1 MTTRVYPVCQ
11 HPSCPTWCYFILKIT
26 SNSRYLLLLL
36 VFLSTLTIVSCN
48 NIDSLDKAIN
58 WEDNQ
63 TKIISLTDYSIIG
76 SISFKNTTDSF
87 LGNYT
92 INHQNNAEMLILR
105 DFFGKQVFSSVS
117 TDLASLLMELG
128 IDFSLYELKAIAS
141 LNFNLSSLLLA
152 KIPSERVDD
161 MVMDQHGFPLK
172 IYLNN
177 HQVDFAQYQSIN
189 ELMIPKK
196 IVITGIDYQAT
207 FSIKNF
213 SII

>member
-1 MTTRVYPVCQ
+1 MIESFMMYKKNFLN
-11 HPSCPTWCYFILKIT
+11 YFILKIT

-36 VFLSTLTIVSCN
+36 VFLSTLTLVGCN
-48 NIDSLDKAIN
+48 NIDTLDKAIN

-63 TKIISLTDYSIIG
+63 SKIISLTDYSIVG
-76 SISFKNTTDSF
+76 SVSFKNTTDSF

-105 DFFGKQVFSSVS
+105 DFFGKQVFSSIS

-152 KIPSERVDD
+152 KIPSERVND
-161 MVMDQHGFPLK
+161 MVVGQHGFPLK
-172 IYLNN
+172 INLDN
-177 HQVDFAQYQSIN
+177 HQVDFALYQNVN

-196 IVITGIDYQAT
+196 IIITSTDYQAT
-207 FSIKNF
+207 FSIKTF
-213 SII
+213 KITE

>member
-1 MTTRVYPVCQ
+1 MIESFMMCKKNFLN
-11 HPSCPTWCYFILKIT
+11 YFILKIT

-105 DFFGKQVFSSVS
+105 DFFGKQVFSSLS
-117 TDLASLLMELG
+117 TDFASLLMELG
-128 IDFSLYELKAIAS
+128 IDFSSDELKTITS
-141 LNFNLSSLLLA
+141 LNINLSSLLLA
-152 KIPSERVDD
+152 NIPSERVDD

>member
-1 MTTRVYPVCQ
+1 MCKKNFLN
-11 HPSCPTWCYFILKIT
+11 YFILKIT

-48 NIDSLDKAIN
+48 NIESLDKAIN

-105 DFFGKQVFSSVS
+105 DFFGKQVFTSVS
-117 TDLASLLMELG
+117 TDFASLLIELG
-128 IDFSLYELKAIAS
+128 IDFSSDELKTITS
-141 LNFNLSSLLLA
+141 LNINLSSLLLA
-152 KIPSERVDD
+152 NIPSERVDD

-196 IVITGIDYQAT
+196 IVIIGIDYQAT

>member
-1 MTTRVYPVCQ
+1 MIESFMMCKKNFLN
-11 HPSCPTWCYFILKIT
+11 YFILKIT

-117 TDLASLLMELG
+117 TDFASLLMELG
-128 IDFSLYELKAIAS
+128 IDFSSDELKTITS
-141 LNFNLSSLLLA
+141 LNINLSSLLLA
-152 KIPSERVDD
+152 NIPSERVDD

>member
-1 MTTRVYPVCQ
+1 MCKKNFLN
-11 HPSCPTWCYFILKIT
+11 YFILKIT

-48 NIDSLDKAIN
+48 NIESLDKAIN

-117 TDLASLLMELG
+117 TDFASLLMELG
-128 IDFSLYELKAIAS
+128 IDFSSDELKTITS
-141 LNFNLSSLLLA
+141 LNINLSSLLLA
-152 KIPSERVDD
+152 NIPSERVDD

-196 IVITGIDYQAT
+196 IVIIGIDYQAT

>member
-1 MTTRVYPVCQ
+1 MCKKNFLN
-11 HPSCPTWCYFILKIT
+11 YFILKIT

-105 DFFGKQVFSSVS
+105 DFFGKQVFSSLS
-117 TDLASLLMELG
+117 TDFASLLMELG
-128 IDFSLYELKAIAS
+128 IDFSSDELKTITS
-141 LNFNLSSLLLA
+141 LNINLSSLLLA
-152 KIPSERVDD
+152 NIPSERVDD

>member
-1 MTTRVYPVCQ
+1 MCKKNFLN
-11 HPSCPTWCYFILKIT
+11 YFILKIT

-48 NIDSLDKAIN
+48 NIESLDKAIN

-105 DFFGKQVFSSVS
+105 DFFGKQVFSSLS
-117 TDLASLLMELG
+117 TDFASLLMELG
-128 IDFSLYELKAIAS
+128 IDFSSDELKTITS
-141 LNFNLSSLLLA
+141 LNINLSSLLLA
-152 KIPSERVDD
+152 NIPSERVDD

>member
-1 MTTRVYPVCQ
+1 MIESFMMCKKNFLN
-11 HPSCPTWCYFILKIT
+11 YFILKIT

-36 VFLSTLTIVSCN
+36 VFLSTFSIVSCN
-48 NIDSLDKAIN
+48 NIGTLDRTIN

-117 TDLASLLMELG
+117 TDFASLLMELG
-128 IDFSLYELKAIAS
+128 IDFSSDELKTITS
-141 LNFNLSSLLLA
+141 LNINLSSLLLA
-152 KIPSERVDD
+152 KIPSESVDD
-161 MVMDQHGFPLK
+161 MVMDQHGFLLK
-172 IYLNN
+172 IKLNN
-177 HQVDFAQYQSIN
+177 HKVDFSLYQSIN

-196 IVITGIDYQAT
+196 IVITGTDYQAT
-207 FSIKNF
+207 FSIKTLK
-213 SII
+213 II

>member
-1 MTTRVYPVCQ
+1 MCKKNFLN
-11 HPSCPTWCYFILKIT
+11 YFILKIT

-48 NIDSLDKAIN
+48 NIESLDKAIN

-117 TDLASLLMELG
+117 TDFASLLMELG
-128 IDFSLYELKAIAS
+128 IDFSSDELKTITS
-141 LNFNLSSLLLA
+141 LNINLSSLLLA
-152 KIPSERVDD
+152 NIPSERVDD

>member
-1 MTTRVYPVCQ
+1 MIESFMMCKKNFLN
-11 HPSCPTWCYFILKIT
+11 YFILKIT

-48 NIDSLDKAIN
+48 NIESLDKAIN

-117 TDLASLLMELG
+117 TDFASLLMELG
-128 IDFSLYELKAIAS
+128 IDFSSDELKTITS
-141 LNFNLSSLLLA
+141 LNINLSSLLLA
-152 KIPSERVDD
+152 NIPSERVDD

-196 IVITGIDYQAT
+196 IVIIGIDYQAT

>member
-1 MTTRVYPVCQ
+1 MCKKNFLN
-11 HPSCPTWCYFILKIT
+11 YFILKIT

-48 NIDSLDKAIN
+48 NIESLDKAIN

-63 TKIISLTDYSIIG
+63 TKIIALTDYSIIG

-117 TDLASLLMELG
+117 TDFASLLMELG
-128 IDFSLYELKAIAS
+128 IDFSSDELKTITS
-141 LNFNLSSLLLA
+141 LNINLSSLLLA
-152 KIPSERVDD
+152 NIPSERVDD

-177 HQVDFAQYQSIN
+177 HQVDFVQYQSIN

-196 IVITGIDYQAT
+196 IVIIGIDYQAT

>member
-1 MTTRVYPVCQ
+1 MIESFMMCKKNFLN
-11 HPSCPTWCYFILKIT
+11 YFILKIT

-48 NIDSLDKAIN
+48 NIESLDKAIN

-63 TKIISLTDYSIIG
+63 TKIIALTDYSIIG

-117 TDLASLLMELG
+117 TDFASLLMELG
-128 IDFSLYELKAIAS
+128 IDFSSDELKTITS
-141 LNFNLSSLLLA
+141 LNINLSSLLLA
-152 KIPSERVDD
+152 NIPSERVDD

-196 IVITGIDYQAT
+196 IVIIGIDYQAT

>member
-1 MTTRVYPVCQ
+1 MCKKNFLN
-11 HPSCPTWCYFILKIT
+11 YFILKIT
-26 SNSRYLLLLL
+26 SNSRYLVLLL

-117 TDLASLLMELG
+117 TDFASLLMELG
-128 IDFSLYELKAIAS
+128 IDFSSDELKTITS
-141 LNFNLSSLLLA
+141 LNINLSSLLLA
-152 KIPSERVDD
+152 NIPSERVDD

>member
-1 MTTRVYPVCQ
+1 M
-11 HPSCPTWCYFILKIT
+11 
-26 SNSRYLLLLL
+26 
-36 VFLSTLTIVSCN
+36 
-48 NIDSLDKAIN
+48 DKAIN

-117 TDLASLLMELG
+117 TDFASLLMELG
-128 IDFSLYELKAIAS
+128 IDFSSDELKTITS
-141 LNFNLSSLLLA
+141 LNINLSSLLLA
-152 KIPSERVDD
+152 NIPSERVDD

-196 IVITGIDYQAT
+196 IVITGIGYQAT

>member
-1 MTTRVYPVCQ
+1 MCKKNFLN
-11 HPSCPTWCYFILKIT
+11 YFILKIT

-36 VFLSTLTIVSCN
+36 VFLSSFTIVSCSN
-48 NIDSLDKAIN
+48 TGTLDKTID

-63 TKIISLTDYSIIG
+63 TKIIALTDYSIVG
-76 SISFKNTTDSF
+76 SVSFKNITDSF
-87 LGNYT
+87 IGNYT
-92 INHQNNAEMLILR
+92 INHLNNAEVLTLR
-105 DFFGKQVFSSVS
+105 DFFGKQVLSSLT
-117 TDLASLLMELG
+117 TDLASLFMEFG
-128 IDFSLYELKAIAS
+128 IDFSSDQQKAIAA

-152 KIPSERVDD
+152 KISSEGVDD
-161 MVMDQHGFPLK
+161 MVMDLYGFPLK
-172 IYLNN
+172 VKLNS
-177 HQVDFAQYQSIN
+177 HTVDFVLYQSIN

>member
-1 MTTRVYPVCQ
+1 MCKKNFLN
-11 HPSCPTWCYFILKIT
+11 YFILKIT

-48 NIDSLDKAIN
+48 NIESLDKAIN

-63 TKIISLTDYSIIG
+63 TKIIALTDYSIIG

-117 TDLASLLMELG
+117 TDFASLLMELG
-128 IDFSLYELKAIAS
+128 IDFSSDELKTITS
-141 LNFNLSSLLLA
+141 LNINLSSLLLA
-152 KIPSERVDD
+152 NIPSERVDD

-196 IVITGIDYQAT
+196 IVIIGIDYQAT

>member
-1 MTTRVYPVCQ
+1 MCKKNFLN
-11 HPSCPTWCYFILKIT
+11 YFILKIT

-48 NIDSLDKAIN
+48 NIESLDKAIN

-117 TDLASLLMELG
+117 TDFASLLMELG
-128 IDFSLYELKAIAS
+128 IDFSSDELKTITS
-141 LNFNLSSLLLA
+141 LNINLSSLLLA
-152 KIPSERVDD
+152 NIPSERVDD

-207 FSIKNF
+207 FSIKKF

>member
-1 MTTRVYPVCQ
+1 MIESFMMCKKNFLN
-11 HPSCPTWCYFILKIT
+11 YFILKIT

-48 NIDSLDKAIN
+48 NIESLDKAIN

-63 TKIISLTDYSIIG
+63 TKIIALTDYSIIG

-117 TDLASLLMELG
+117 TDFASLLMELG
-128 IDFSLYELKAIAS
+128 IDFSSDELKTITS
-141 LNFNLSSLLLA
+141 LNINLSSLLLA
-152 KIPSERVDD
+152 NIPSERVDD

>member
-1 MTTRVYPVCQ
+1 MCKKNFLN
-11 HPSCPTWCYFILKIT
+11 YFILKIT

-117 TDLASLLMELG
+117 TDFASLLMELG
-128 IDFSLYELKAIAS
+128 IDFSSDELKTITS
-141 LNFNLSSLLLA
+141 LNMNLSSLLLA
-152 KIPSERVDD
+152 NIPSERVDD

>member
-1 MTTRVYPVCQ
+1 MCKKNFLN
-11 HPSCPTWCYFILKIT
+11 YFILKIT

-117 TDLASLLMELG
+117 TDFASLLMELG
-128 IDFSLYELKAIAS
+128 IDFSSDELKTITS
-141 LNFNLSSLLLA
+141 LNINLSSLLLA
-152 KIPSERVDD
+152 NIPSERVDD

>member
-1 MTTRVYPVCQ
+1 MIESFMMCKKNFLN
-11 HPSCPTWCYFILKIT
+11 YFILKIT

-105 DFFGKQVFSSVS
+105 DFFGKQVFSSIS
-117 TDLASLLMELG
+117 TDFASLLIELG
-128 IDFSLYELKAIAS
+128 IDFSSDELKTITS
-141 LNFNLSSLLLA
+141 LNINLSSLLLA
-152 KIPSERVDD
+152 NIPSERVDD

>member
-1 MTTRVYPVCQ
+1 MCKKNFLN
-11 HPSCPTWCYFILKIT
+11 YFILKIT

-105 DFFGKQVFSSVS
+105 DFFGKQVFTSVS
-117 TDLASLLMELG
+117 TDFASLLIELG
-128 IDFSLYELKAIAS
+128 IDFSSDELKTITS
-141 LNFNLSSLLLA
+141 LNINLSSLLLA
-152 KIPSERVDD
+152 NIPSERVDD

>member
-1 MTTRVYPVCQ
+1 MIESFMMCKKNFLN
-11 HPSCPTWCYFILKIT
+11 YFILKIT

-105 DFFGKQVFSSVS
+105 DFFGKQVFTSVS
-117 TDLASLLMELG
+117 TDFASLLIELG
-128 IDFSLYELKAIAS
+128 IDFSSDELKTITS
-141 LNFNLSSLLLA
+141 LNINLSSLLLA
-152 KIPSERVDD
+152 NIPSERVDD

-177 HQVDFAQYQSIN
+177 HQVDFVQYQSIN

-196 IVITGIDYQAT
+196 IVIIGIDYQAT

>member
-1 MTTRVYPVCQ
+1 MCKKNFLN
-11 HPSCPTWCYFILKIT
+11 YFILKIT
-26 SNSRYLLLLL
+26 SNSGYLLLLL

-105 DFFGKQVFSSVS
+105 DFFGKQVFCSDS
-117 TDLASLLMELG
+117 TDLASLFMELG
-128 IDFSLYELKAIAS
+128 IDFDSDELKAIAS

-161 MVMDQHGFPLK
+161 MVMDQRGFPLMIK
-172 IYLNN
+172 LNN
-177 HQVDFAQYQSIN
+177 HKVDFVLYQSIN
-189 ELMIPKK
+189 QLMIPKK
-196 IVITGIDYQAT
+196 IVITGADYQAT
-207 FSIKNF
+207 FSIKNLK
-213 SII
+213 II

>member
-1 MTTRVYPVCQ
+1 MCKKNFLN
-11 HPSCPTWCYFILKIT
+11 YFILKIT

-36 VFLSTLTIVSCN
+36 VFLSTLALVGCN
-48 NIDSLDKAIN
+48 NIDTLDKAIN

-63 TKIISLTDYSIIG
+63 SKIISLTDYSIVG
-76 SISFKNTTDSF
+76 SVSFKNTTDSF

-105 DFFGKQVFSSVS
+105 DFFGKQVFSSIS
-117 TDLASLLMELG
+117 TDFASLLIELG
-128 IDFSLYELKAIAS
+128 IDFSSDELKTITS
-141 LNFNLSSLLLA
+141 LNINLSSLLLA
-152 KIPSERVDD
+152 NIPSERVDD
-161 MVMDQHGFPLK
+161 IVMDQHGFPLK

-177 HQVDFAQYQSIN
+177 YQVDFAQYQSIN

>member
-1 MTTRVYPVCQ
+1 MCKKNFLN
-11 HPSCPTWCYFILKIT
+11 YFILKIT

-105 DFFGKQVFSSVS
+105 DFFGKQVFSSLS
-117 TDLASLLMELG
+117 TDFASLLMELG
-128 IDFSLYELKAIAS
+128 IDFSSDELKTITS
-141 LNFNLSSLLLA
+141 LNINLSSLLLA
-152 KIPSERVDD
+152 NIPSERVDD

-196 IVITGIDYQAT
+196 IVITGADYQAT
-207 FSIKNF
+207 FSIKNLK
-213 SII
+213 II

>member
-1 MTTRVYPVCQ
+1 MIESFMMCKKNFLN
-11 HPSCPTWCYFILKIT
+11 YFILKIT

-105 DFFGKQVFSSVS
+105 DFFGKQVFSSLS
-117 TDLASLLMELG
+117 TDFASLLIELG
-128 IDFSLYELKAIAS
+128 IDFSSDELKTITS
-141 LNFNLSSLLLA
+141 LNINLSSLLLA
-152 KIPSERVDD
+152 NIPSERVDD

-189 ELMIPKK
+189 ELIIPKK